1 MVESSGLLNR
11 RRGKPLPG
19 VRIPPS
25 PPVIKILKSSV
36 QLLVIIA
43 GSVVRVRGR
52 VGEVVVK
59 VARNSSRFAPIWFL
73 IRQTREGEAVD
84 MSIHIGAEAALAGP
98 ANSNPM
104 QKAVGN
110 LDRAQPAL
118 LG

>member
-1 MVESSGLLNR
+1 MAETL
-11 RRGKPLPG
+11 
-19 VRIPPS
+19 
-25 PPVIKILKSSV
+25 IKIDNLAKVSRCIKLCSLLEPPAHAQSKS
-36 QLLVIIA
+36 
-43 GSVVRVRGR
+43 GGR
-52 VGEVVVK
+52 VSEVVVK

-84 MSIHIGAEAALAGP
+84 MSIHIGAEVALVGP
-98 ANSNPM
+98 PTSNPM